1 MADKKLV
8 SPKMLSTAA
17 EIQSYLR
24 ISDKLFSHFIKLK
37 MPAVQINGRWYAH
50 TDNLDDWWRT
60 CTAKQATLEV
70 PE

>member
-1 MADKKLV
+1 MADRKPI
-8 SPKMLSTAA
+8 SPKMLSSAA

-50 TDNLDDWWRT
+50 TDNIDAWWQS
-60 CTAKQATLEV
+60 CTAKQTTLEV